1 MTSRPLYLIAHEIN
15 RDWARPYFGARPY
28 IAAMSDLDTLDDM
41 FLHDSARSVVAY
53 FLANASTW
61 RGDTARR
68 VKDELRAMLK
78 EAGYV

>member
-1 MTSRPLYLIAHEIN
+1 MPRPLYLIAHEIN
-15 RDWARPYFGARPY
+15 RDWNRPYFGARPY
-28 IAAMSDLDTLDDM
+28 IAAMSDLDTLEDK

-53 FLANASTW
+53 FLANANTW

-68 VKDELRAMLK
+68 VKTELRTMLK